1 MKKTVPTPTAQGSAR
16 ARATRAKIYAAAIAL
31 IDEKGFEATTMEQIA
46 AAAGVVRASVFNH
59 FAAKHDVLAAFL
71 REFTNEIIAK
81 AKVSAARGFRGR
93 LQVLFAAAGAVARRH
108 RNVIAATASLA
119 VGHGPLAPV
128 DGEVDDVL
136 RSFLADLVKDAQR
149 GGEVRADLKAD
160 FLANLI
166 LGLMTVTLHDW
177 VNGGTT
183 RALDEELNA
192 RLDALLGGVAATAS
206 PTAKRG
212 PKRR

>member
-1 MKKTVPTPTAQGSAR
+1 MKKTAATPALRGSAR

-59 FAAKHDVLAAFL
+59 FVAKHEVLAAFL
-71 REFTNEIIAK
+71 REFTNEIIDK
-81 AKVSAARGFRGR
+81 AKSSATRGFRDR
-93 LQVLFAAAGAVARRH
+93 LRVLFAAAGAVARRH

-136 RSFLADLVKDAQR
+136 RSFLTGVVKEGQ
-149 GGEVRADLKAD
+149 GSGEIRTDLKAD

-177 VNGGTT
+177 VNGGTA
-183 RALDEELNA
+183 RSLDDELNA
-192 RLDALLGGVAATAS
+192 RLDALLDGVAASGGPA
-206 PTAKRG
+206 AKRG
-212 PKRR
+212 AKRR